1 METFGLLTINN
12 GFGGGWWCVC
22 FGVCFAQQ
30 NRNQR
35 RCELVGEPLEDKIG
49 SNESGVGGAAGC
61 FVGRPW
67 CCFPTNQVQHQTKM
81 PSMHSSKNH
90 SCQSRFSRRDDH
102 HSQHCVQARWC
113 WSHLSSEFTSVAMGK
128 DFSRTLARKLT
139 L

>member
-49 SNESGVGGAAGC
+49 SSESGVGGLLGGSWGGHGAA
-61 FVGRPW
+61 
-67 CCFPTNQVQHQTKM
+67 FPTK
-81 PSMHSSKNH
+81 SSIKPNCH
-90 SCQSRFSRRDDH
+90 PCTP
-102 HSQHCVQARWC
+102 AR
-113 WSHLSSEFTSVAMGK
+113 T
-128 DFSRTLARKLT
+128 TLASQDSLKEMIATHNIVSRSGGVGHIFPLNAH